1 MSYNPIYGRTSSGV
15 LVPVQVD
22 ANGSLLLGNA
32 GALIGQVRL
41 EDGSSTTLAK
51 VDSNLA
57 LWVAQTLGGAV
68 LSDTN
73 PEPNISNIQ
82 QMILNGKSF
91 SCSTDFVTA
100 AAGMAGEFFIPNTN
114 AKNIIIWSV
123 RLAYTNATQFAYT
136 RYITGV
142 DTNIDTAGTSVI
154 GNVLN
159 MKGGGAA
166 PASGATFKYN
176 SGVAVP
182 SISASS
188 LPIGADNTAQ
198 NSSNEIFAPG
208 EFRYIPPSTAGG
220 IAVYHNTTAAGKWS
234 MTVRWTEF

>member
-123 RLAYTNATQFAYT
+123 RVAYTNATQFAYV
-136 RYITGV
+136 RYITAV
-142 DTNIDTAGTSVI
+142 DATIDAGTSVI
-154 GNVLN
+154 GNALN
-159 MKGGGAA
+159 LKGGGAA
-166 PASGATFKYN
+166 PASGATFKYA

-182 SISASS
+182 AISASS
-188 LPIGADNTAQ
+188 LPIGGDNTAP
-198 NSSNEIFAPG
+198 NATSELFAPG
-208 EFRYIPPSTAGG
+208 EFRFIPPTTAGG
-220 IAVYHNTTAAGKWS
+220 I
-234 MTVRWTEF
+234 